1 MILGSRLRTW
11 RDRLVIN
18 LYPPFFFTGT
28 RCVHVSLDYRH
39 ARMEL
44 PLTLLTRNL
53 NGSQFGGAIFAMT
66 DPVFALL
73 LFRLLG
79 PGHVIWAKRATIEF
93 RRPGRSR
100 LRADFHVTDEDLA
113 AIAADLAAAGRHV
126 HEFHVEVVDR
136 TGEVV
141 ARVEQQVYVRREE
154 GR

>member
-1 MILGSRLRTW
+1 MIQSSRLRTW

-28 RCVHVSLDYRH
+28 RCVHVSPDYRH

-100 LRADFHVTDEDLA
+100 LRADFHVTEQDLA
-113 AIAADLAAAGRHV
+113 AIAANLAATGRHV
-126 HEFHVEVVDR
+126 HDFHVAVMDR
-136 TGEVV
+136 AGEVV
-141 ARVEQQVYVRREE
+141 ATVDQQVYVRREE
-154 GR
+154 RR

>member
-1 MILGSRLRTW
+1 MILNSRLRIW

-28 RCVHVSLDYRH
+28 RCVHVSADYRN

-73 LFRLLG
+73 LFRILG
-79 PGHVIWAKRATIEF
+79 PGHVVWAKRATIEF

-100 LRADFHVTDEDLA
+100 LRADFHIAEEDLA
-113 AIAADLAAAGRHV
+113 VIAAELAAEGRHV
-126 HEFHVEVVDR
+126 HGFHVEVVDR
-136 TGEVV
+136 DGEVV
-141 ARVEQQVYVRREE
+141 AAVDQQVYVRREE
-154 GR
+154 RR